1 MQLAPPPLVFSFL
14 DLKKS
19 EIVTTPWS
27 AVAELPVVTDVLS
40 FTKRAE
46 NSGAVN
52 RIVEESIIQRVAVP
66 VVLAIKNDSSSG
78 VRDLYV
84 EISIRADRKVQIA
97 QSLGWSNV
105 VFTYA
110 SVWDPNARRLNKL

>member
-1 MQLAPPPLVFSFL
+1 
-14 DLKKS
+14 
-19 EIVTTPWS
+19 
-27 AVAELPVVTDVLS
+27 VAELPVVTDVLS

-97 QSLGWSNV
+97 AVIGLE
-105 VFTYA
+105 
-110 SVWDPNARRLNKL
+110 